1 MKVIG
6 ITGGVGSGKST
17 ILEYIG
23 RVYNARVIQA
33 DKVGHLMM
41 ETGQPGYYQVVE
53 TFGSG
58 ILNGDQTVNRAK
70 LSALVFEKPELLA
83 KLEKII
89 HPAVKAYIV
98 EEIDKE
104 RTAGKLSLVL
114 VEAALLIEDN
124 YRVLCDEFW
133 YIYAADEIRRERL
146 KRWRGYSDEKVD
158 RIMAHQM
165 STEEYRRHC
174 EEEIDNNGELS
185 DVYDQIDQIMKKRG
199 IHKRQKM

>member
-23 RVYNARVIQA
+23 RNYSARVIQA

-58 ILNGDQTVNRAK
+58 ILNGDQTVNRAR

-89 HPAVKAYIV
+89 HPAVKTYIV
-98 EEIDKE
+98 EEIEKE
-104 RTAGKLSLVL
+104 RAAGKLSLVL

-146 KRWRGYSDEKVD
+146 KRSRGYSDEKVD

-165 STEEYRRHC
+165 SAEEYRRRC

-185 DVYDQIDQIMKKRG
+185 DVYGQIDRKMRKRG
-199 IHKRQKM
+199 ILKRQV